1 MGISITGGVKV
12 PQGKFS
18 VAVPAAGFRFWRLE
32 VTTADDN
39 GTAISELKMTF
50 DDSSNLLDSF
60 TLTSIGG
67 AFSESFPITN
77 INDTIAE
84 TVNAANLGFVP
95 VANGFMDFYVD
106 FGAGNEK
113 DVSVYSVAP
122 QGTAGNNPNNA
133 LIGFDAH
140 KSNNAVDWTL
150 VKSFGGIT
158 ETFPDWNPGTF
169 RDFDLT
175 T

>member
-1 MGISITGGVKV
+1 MGIGMLGGISSSGIGITSTN
-12 PQGKFS
+12 PL
-18 VAVPAAGFRFWRLE
+18 AGTARFWRLE
-32 VTTADDN
+32 VTAFGSN

-50 DDSSNLLDSF
+50 DASSNLLDSF

-67 AFSESFPITN
+67 TFSEEFTLAK

-84 TVNAANLGFVP
+84 IVNADSIGFVP
-95 VANGFMDFYVD
+95 IANGFMDFYVD
-106 FGAGNEK
+106 FGVGNEK

-122 QGTAGNNPNNA
+122 QGTAGSNPNNA
-133 LIGFDAH
+133 LVGFNAH

-150 VKSFGGIT
+150 VKSFSDIT
-158 ETFPDWNPGTF
+158 TTFPDWNPGTF

-175 T
+175 